1 MESVQPDKTPKA
13 GGVEERT
20 GGKNLFCRGTESR
33 GDLFSGFFFFMS
45 IASNAVF
52 PKELSFSSI
61 LVYVLIK
68 PTFKD

>member
-1 MESVQPDKTPKA
+1 
-13 GGVEERT
+13 
-20 GGKNLFCRGTESR
+20 
-33 GDLFSGFFFFMS
+33 MS
-45 IASNAVF
+45 IASNSVF